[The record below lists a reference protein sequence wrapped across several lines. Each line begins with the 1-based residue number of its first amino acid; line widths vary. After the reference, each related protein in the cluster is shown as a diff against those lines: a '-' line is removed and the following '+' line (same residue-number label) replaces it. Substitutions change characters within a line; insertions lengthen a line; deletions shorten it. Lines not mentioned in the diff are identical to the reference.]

1 MMSHACHAICTLS
14 PLHAINMQRN
24 SSEVLRLPPKCCACH
39 EKCNSSSEKKKR
51 KNIAP
56 VTQND
61 FRHFI
66 EHVRIPCLPRKT
78 TLQPLGKPSKMRGFA
93 SCLSACLPVCLFGW
107 LACCVSVCGSVCLS
121 VCLFVYLFVCK
132 YRCIELYVRSFTFLH
147 VKPHDMRPR

>member
-1 MMSHACHAICTLS
+1 VPRKVQLIFWK
-14 PLHAINMQRN
+14 R
-24 SSEVLRLPPKCCACH
+24 
-39 EKCNSSSEKKKR
+39 R

-121 VCLFVYLFVCK
+121 VCLFVSLFVCK